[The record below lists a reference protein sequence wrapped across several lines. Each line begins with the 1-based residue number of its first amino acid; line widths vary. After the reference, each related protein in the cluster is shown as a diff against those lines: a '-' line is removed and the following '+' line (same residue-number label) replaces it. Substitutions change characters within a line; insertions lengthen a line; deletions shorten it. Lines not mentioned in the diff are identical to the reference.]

1 MQSPKSHRS
10 KESDNVS
17 LLLKK
22 SMTLRE
28 LIDMSQESRNNP
40 RTLPDSLAGKIKVK
54 PITKRKHL
62 DHPSDVT
69 LDHDRRQSIDGRHVV
84 VPPIPQKSSGH
95 GENSKSFKEK
105 LTDFIM

>member
-1 MQSPKSHRS
+1 MS

-17 LLLKK
+17 LLLRK

-28 LIDMSQESRNNP
+28 LIDMSQESRTNQKS
-40 RTLPDSLAGKIKVK
+40 LPDSLAGKIKVK
-54 PITKRKHL
+54 PITNKRRNL
-62 DHPSDVT
+62 DHLADFQFNNDQK
-69 LDHDRRQSIDGRHVV
+69 LFNQGRNMII
-84 VPPIPQKSSGH
+84 PAIPQKPSGQ